1 MDKIIDQLVIENKTK
16 IIFLITDGVGGLPV
30 EGKGGTELQVAKKPN
45 LDNIAARSICGL
57 MDPIMPG
64 ITPGSGPA
72 HFALFGY
79 NPIESNIGR
88 GVLEAAGINLPMTDR
103 DVAIRINFATI
114 DKNGNIID
122 RRAGRIETEESK
134 RVCKKIRDNVSLAP
148 DAEFIIEAVKDHRA
162 ALLIRGDNLGGD
174 LADTDPQLVGVP
186 PLDPKALNKESEK
199 TAQLAKRFLEQ
210 AFKVL
215 ADEQKA
221 NAILFRG
228 FAKHRP
234 YKSMLERY
242 KLKSIAIANY
252 PMYRG
257 VAFLLNMDLH
267 PVTAN
272 IKSEFE
278 AVAQNFDKYDF
289 FYVHV
294 KPTDSTGEDGNFDA
308 KVKVIEEVDSLIPIL
323 TDLDPDVFVVTADH
337 STPAMMKSH
346 SWHPVPVLLH
356 SRFCRTDNVTRFD
369 EISCIQGGLGRM
381 ASMQLMPIILANAQ
395 RLMKYGA

>member
-1 MDKIIDQLVIENKTK
+1 MNHVVDQLATENTTK
-16 IIFLITDGVGGLPV
+16 IIFLVMDGVGGLPM
-30 EGKGGTELQVAKKPN
+30 EGKGGTELQVAQKPN
-45 LDNIAARSICGL
+45 LDQLATKSICGL
-57 MDPIMPG
+57 MDPILPG

-122 RRAGRIETEESK
+122 RRAGRIDTEECK

-148 DAEFIIEAVKDHRA
+148 DAEFIIEAVKEHRA
-162 ALLIRGDNLGGD
+162 ALLIRGDNLGGE
-174 LADTDPQLVGVP
+174 LADTDPQKLGVP
-186 PLDPKALNKESEK
+186 PLDPQAVNKESQK
-199 TAQLAKRFLEQ
+199 TAQLAKRFLDQ

-215 ADEQKA
+215 SDEQKA
-221 NAILFRG
+221 NALLLRG

-242 KLKSIAIANY
+242 KLKTLAVANY

-267 PVTAN
+267 PVTAD

-278 AVAQNFDKYDF
+278 AVAQNYEKYDF
-289 FYVHV
+289 FFVHV
-294 KPTDSTGEDGNFDA
+294 KPTDSKGEDGDFDA
-308 KVKVIEEVDSLIPIL
+308 KVKVIEQVDALIPML
-323 TDLDPDVFVVTADH
+323 TSLNPDVFVVTADH
-337 STPAMMKSH
+337 STPAIMKGH

-356 SRFCRTDNVTRFD
+356 SKFCRTDNVTKFD

-381 ASMQLMPIILANAQ
+381 PSMQLMPIILANAQ

>member
-16 IIFLITDGVGGLPV
+16 IIFLIMDGVGGLPV
-30 EGKGGTELQVAKKPN
+30 EGKGGTELQTAKKPN
-45 LDNIAARSICGL
+45 LDNLATKSICGL
-57 MDPIMPG
+57 MDPILPG

-186 PLDPKALNKESEK
+186 PLEPKALNDASKK
-199 TAQLAKRFLEQ
+199 TAQLAKRFLDQ

-221 NAILFRG
+221 NALLFRG

-267 PVTAN
+267 PVTAD

-278 AVAQNFDKYDF
+278 AVVQNYDKYDF
-289 FYVHV
+289 FFVHV
-294 KPTDSTGEDGNFDA
+294 KPTDSTGEDGDFDA
-308 KVKVIEEVDSLIPIL
+308 KVKVIELIDALIPIL
-323 TDLDPDVFVVTADH
+323 TSLNPDVFVVTADH
-337 STPAMMKSH
+337 STPALMKSH

-356 SRFCRTDNVTRFD
+356 SKYCRTDNVTQFD

-381 ASMQLMPIILANAQ
+381 PSMQLMPIILANAQ

>member
-16 IIFLITDGVGGLPV
+16 IIFLIMDGVGGLPV
-30 EGKGGTELQVAKKPN
+30 EGKGGTELQAAKKPN
-45 LDNIAARSICGL
+45 LDNLATKSICGL
-57 MDPIMPG
+57 MDPILPG

-186 PLDPKALNKESEK
+186 PLEPKALNDASKK
-199 TAQLAKRFLEQ
+199 TAQLAKRFLDQ

-221 NAILFRG
+221 NALLFRG

-267 PVTAN
+267 PVTAD

-278 AVAQNFDKYDF
+278 AVVQNYDKYDF
-289 FYVHV
+289 FFVHV
-294 KPTDSTGEDGNFDA
+294 KPTDSTGEDGDFDA
-308 KVKVIEEVDSLIPIL
+308 KVKVIELIDALIPIL
-323 TDLDPDVFVVTADH
+323 TSLNPDVFVVTADH
-337 STPAMMKSH
+337 STPALMKSH

-356 SRFCRTDNVTRFD
+356 SKYCRTDNVTQFD

-381 ASMQLMPIILANAQ
+381 PSMQLMPIILANAQ

>member
-16 IIFLITDGVGGLPV
+16 IIFLIMDGVGGLPV
-30 EGKGGTELQVAKKPN
+30 EGKGGTELQAAKKPN
-45 LDNIAARSICGL
+45 LDNLATKSICGL
-57 MDPIMPG
+57 MDPILPG

-186 PLDPKALNKESEK
+186 PLEPKAFNKESQK
-199 TAQLAKRFLEQ
+199 TAQLAKRFLDQ

-221 NAILFRG
+221 NALLFRG

-234 YKSMLERY
+234 YKSMMERY
-242 KLKSIAIANY
+242 KLKTLAVANY

-267 PVTAN
+267 PVTAD

-278 AVAQNFDKYDF
+278 AVVQNYDKYDF
-289 FYVHV
+289 FFVHV
-294 KPTDSTGEDGNFDA
+294 KPTDSTGEDGDFDA
-308 KVKVIEEVDSLIPIL
+308 KVKVIELIDALIPIL
-323 TDLDPDVFVVTADH
+323 TSLNPDVFVVTADH
-337 STPAMMKSH
+337 STPALMKSH

-356 SRFCRTDNVTRFD
+356 SKYCRTDNVTQFD

-381 ASMQLMPIILANAQ
+381 PSMQLMPIILANAQ

>member
-1 MDKIIDQLVIENKTK
+1 MNHVVDQLVTENTTK
-16 IIFLITDGVGGLPV
+16 IIFLVLDGVGGLPM

-45 LDNIAARSICGL
+45 LDKLAAKSICGL
-57 MDPIMPG
+57 MDPILPG

-114 DKNGNIID
+114 DKNGNITD
-122 RRAGRIETEESK
+122 RRAGRIDSDENA
-134 RVCKKIRDNVSLAP
+134 RVCKKIRENVSLAP
-148 DAEFIIEAVKDHRA
+148 DAEFIIETVKDHRA

-199 TAQLAKRFLEQ
+199 TAQLAKRFLDQ

-221 NAILFRG
+221 NALLFRG

-234 YKSMLERY
+234 YPSMLERY
-242 KLKSIAIANY
+242 KLKSLAVANY

-289 FYVHV
+289 FFVHV

-323 TDLDPDVFVVTADH
+323 TSLNPDVMVVTADH
-337 STPAMMKSH
+337 STPSIMKAH

-356 SRFCRTDNVTRFD
+356 SKYCRTDNVTQFD

-381 ASMQLMPIILANAQ
+381 PSMELMPIILANAK
-395 RLMKYGA
+395 RLMKFGA

>member
-1 MDKIIDQLVIENKTK
+1 MNHVVDQLVTENATK
-16 IIFLITDGVGGLPV
+16 IIFLVLDGVGGLPM

-45 LDNIAARSICGL
+45 LDKLAAKSICGL
-57 MDPIMPG
+57 MDPILPG

-114 DKNGNIID
+114 DKNGNITD
-122 RRAGRIETEESK
+122 RRAGRIDSDENA
-134 RVCKKIRDNVSLAP
+134 RVCKKIRENVSLAP
-148 DAEFIIEAVKDHRA
+148 DAEFIIETVKDHRA

-199 TAQLAKRFLEQ
+199 TAQLAKRFLDQ

-221 NAILFRG
+221 NALLFRG

-234 YKSMLERY
+234 YPSMLERY
-242 KLKSIAIANY
+242 KLKSLAVANY

-289 FYVHV
+289 FFVHV

-323 TDLDPDVFVVTADH
+323 TSLNPDVMVVTADH
-337 STPAMMKSH
+337 STPSIMKAH

-356 SRFCRTDNVTRFD
+356 SKYCRTDNVTQFD

-381 ASMQLMPIILANAQ
+381 PSMELMPIILANAK
-395 RLMKYGA
+395 RLMKFGA

>member
-16 IIFLITDGVGGLPV
+16 IIFLIMDGVGGLPV
-30 EGKGGTELQVAKKPN
+30 EGKGGTELQAAKKPN
-45 LDNIAARSICGL
+45 LDNLATKSICGL
-57 MDPIMPG
+57 MDPILPG

-186 PLDPKALNKESEK
+186 PLEPKALNDASKK
-199 TAQLAKRFLEQ
+199 TAQLAKRFLDQ

-221 NAILFRG
+221 NALLFRG

-234 YKSMLERY
+234 YKSMMERY
-242 KLKSIAIANY
+242 KLKSLAVANY

-267 PVTAN
+267 PVTAD

-278 AVAQNFDKYDF
+278 AVVQNYDKYDF
-289 FYVHV
+289 FFVHV
-294 KPTDSTGEDGNFDA
+294 KPTDSTGEDGDFDA
-308 KVKVIEEVDSLIPIL
+308 KVKVIELIDALIPIL
-323 TDLDPDVFVVTADH
+323 TSLNPDVFVVTADH
-337 STPAMMKSH
+337 STPSLMKSH

-356 SRFCRTDNVTRFD
+356 SKYCRTDNVTQFD

-381 ASMQLMPIILANAQ
+381 PSMQLMPIILANAQ

>member
-16 IIFLITDGVGGLPV
+16 IIFLIMDGVGGLPV
-30 EGKGGTELQVAKKPN
+30 EGKGGTELQAAKKPN
-45 LDNIAARSICGL
+45 LDNLATKSICGL
-57 MDPIMPG
+57 MDPILPG

-186 PLDPKALNKESEK
+186 PLEPKAFNKESQK
-199 TAQLAKRFLEQ
+199 TAQLAKRFLDQ

-221 NAILFRG
+221 NALLFRG

-234 YKSMLERY
+234 YKSMMERY
-242 KLKSIAIANY
+242 KLKSLAVANY

-267 PVTAN
+267 PVTAD

-278 AVAQNFDKYDF
+278 AVVQNYDKYDF
-289 FYVHV
+289 FFVHV
-294 KPTDSTGEDGNFDA
+294 KPTDSTGEDGDFDA
-308 KVKVIEEVDSLIPIL
+308 KVKVIELIDALIPIL
-323 TDLDPDVFVVTADH
+323 TSLNPDVFVVTADH
-337 STPAMMKSH
+337 STPALMKSH

-356 SRFCRTDNVTRFD
+356 SKYCRTDNVTQFD

-381 ASMQLMPIILANAQ
+381 PSMQLMPIILANAQ

>member
-1 MDKIIDQLVIENKTK
+1 MNHVVDQLATENTTK
-16 IIFLITDGVGGLPV
+16 IIFLVMDGVGGLPM
-30 EGKGGTELQVAKKPN
+30 EGKGGTELQSAQKAN
-45 LDNIAARSICGL
+45 LDKLATKSICGL
-57 MDPIMPG
+57 MDPILPG

-122 RRAGRIETEESK
+122 RRAGRIDTDESK
-134 RVCKKIRDNVSLAP
+134 RVCKKIRENVSLAP
-148 DAEFIIEAVKDHRA
+148 DAEFIIEAVKEHRA

-174 LADTDPQLVGVP
+174 LADTDPQQLGVP
-186 PLDPKALNKESEK
+186 PLEPKALNKESQK
-199 TAQLAKRFLEQ
+199 TAQLTKRFLEQ

-215 ADEQKA
+215 SDEQKA
-221 NAILFRG
+221 NAMLLRG
-228 FAKHRP
+228 FARHRP

-242 KLKSIAIANY
+242 KLKTLAIANY

-267 PVTAN
+267 PVTAD

-278 AVAQNFDKYDF
+278 AVAQNYDKYDF
-289 FYVHV
+289 FFVHV
-294 KPTDSTGEDGNFDA
+294 KPTDSKGEDGDFDA
-308 KVKVIEEVDSLIPIL
+308 KVKVIEQVDALIPIL
-323 TDLDPDVFVVTADH
+323 TGLNPDVFVVTADH
-337 STPAMMKSH
+337 STPSIMKGH

-356 SRFCRTDNVTRFD
+356 SKYCRTDNVNKFD

-381 ASMQLMPIILANAQ
+381 ASMQLMPVILANAQ